1 MPEIIVIGAGAA
13 GLGAALELANHGHKV
28 FLIEKGKVGCGS
40 SGKNPGRMG
49 HGFHYNHPETAKMYL
64 RESIRVQRK
73 YPNYRLGKDLP
84 CDQKI
89 GHGRYFITKNSD
101 NSTETILDT
110 YQKIKD
116 EYIHLIAED
125 PQNEVFGPPEK
136 FFRILE
142 PTEYEGI
149 VNPDIV
155 EIGIETAEYL
165 FDWPT
170 FAHDLKTQILAHTN
184 ITLAENTEVLR
195 IDRGELDQER
205 FSLHIRTNNN
215 KATDT
220 ILHTNYLVNSTW
232 QNIEKLNDQ
241 IGITMIPGSR
251 TNRLKALLI
260 VKLPESLIQANSMLF
275 CMGQHCMFSNLGNGL
290 GMMTFAQVTNME
302 ASSDLSLSHDAN
314 RFLNDGATEEEKYN
328 IGCEIRAGVAKY
340 IPEMAKA
347 TIVDVKFGVVQ
358 TAGTL
363 TLSDLSNTHNE
374 FHKRDYDSIREEQIG
389 LISNPCIKLFY
400 FVRNGEVVTR
410 LINEAIIASEKI
422 ANWIEESNF
431 HSGQDIKKT
440 IRYLEQ
446 YIRQSTLISSNST
459 STSCTLLQTLQN
471 KKILLDQLI
480 KSPPALKKSASSQTY
495 NVEQTLS
502 ISPSLYMNIING
514 SSIKQVMIILLTAG
528 LTAVLAAEAFGASTP
543 IALFVGAAT
552 GINAALFTGRFFS
565 TNNSASDIQKK
576 HTHTDPTTNNNYG
589 YLN

>member
-1 MPEIIVIGAGAA
+1 
-13 GLGAALELANHGHKV
+13 
-28 FLIEKGKVGCGS
+28 
-40 SGKNPGRMG
+40 
-49 HGFHYNHPETAKMYL
+49 
-64 RESIRVQRK
+64 
-73 YPNYRLGKDLP
+73 
-84 CDQKI
+84 
-89 GHGRYFITKNSD
+89 
-101 NSTETILDT
+101 
-110 YQKIKD
+110 
-116 EYIHLIAED
+116 
-125 PQNEVFGPPEK
+125 
-136 FFRILE
+136 
-142 PTEYEGI
+142 
-149 VNPDIV
+149 
-155 EIGIETAEYL
+155 
-165 FDWPT
+165 
-170 FAHDLKTQILAHTN
+170 
-184 ITLAENTEVLR
+184 
-195 IDRGELDQER
+195 
-205 FSLHIRTNNN
+205 
-215 KATDT
+215 
-220 ILHTNYLVNSTW
+220 
-232 QNIEKLNDQ
+232 
-241 IGITMIPGSR
+241 MIPGSR